1 MSSSLTPF
9 TRPAARDKRT
19 ETATATPPLGLVQR
33 PRRNRKAD
41 WSRRLV
47 AEHVLSVDDLIW
59 PLFLI
64 DGTGRREPVS
74 SMPGVERLTVDEAVR
89 EAARAARLGI
99 PALAVF
105 PNTDPVAA
113 RPARLRGAERP
124 QPRLPGRARHQGGGA
139 GDRRRHGRGARSL
152 YQPRP

>member
-19 ETATATPPLGLVQR
+19 ETASATPPLALTHR

-47 AEHVLSVDDLIW
+47 AEHVLTVDDLIW

-64 DGTGRREPVS
+64 DGTGGGGAGS
-74 SMPGVERLTVDEAVR
+74 SIPGVAGPTVDEAVR

-99 PALAVF
+99 PAIAVF
-105 PNTDPVAA
+105 PNTDPA
-113 RPARLRGAERP
+113 LRD
-124 QPRLPGRARHQGGGA
+124 PRGSEALNGRNLVCQAVRA
-139 GDRRRHGRGARSL
+139 I
-152 YQPRP
+152 